1 MTRLAVVQQ
10 KLKNLK
16 NGENYKMKKLF
27 NFIFTKPKK
36 EEPKPKRTIETH
48 GWEVGAKA
56 YDDFHN
62 YMKGLKHG

>member
-27 NFIFTKPKK
+27 NFIFAKQKRRKTKM
-36 EEPKPKRTIETH
+36 
-48 GWEVGAKA
+48 
-56 YDDFHN
+56 DN
-62 YMKGLKHG
+62 

>member
-1 MTRLAVVQQ
+1 MID
-10 KLKNLK
+10 K
-16 NGENYKMKKLF
+16 
-27 NFIFTKPKK
+27 IFVNKTNKPL
-36 EEPKPKRTIETH
+36 ERTIETH

>member
-1 MTRLAVVQQ
+1 
-10 KLKNLK
+10 
-16 NGENYKMKKLF
+16 MKKLF
-27 NFIFTKPKK
+27 KK
-36 EEPKPKRTIETH
+36 LFVKKNQVIETRQKWTIETH

>member
-1 MTRLAVVQQ
+1 
-10 KLKNLK
+10 
-16 NGENYKMKKLF
+16 MKKLF

-36 EEPKPKRTIETH
+36 EEPKRTIETH

>member
-1 MTRLAVVQQ
+1 M
-10 KLKNLK
+10 KLLD
-16 NGENYKMKKLF
+16 
-27 NFIFTKPKK
+27 FIFAKPKK
-36 EEPKPKRTIETH
+36 QEEKQKWAIETH

>member
-1 MTRLAVVQQ
+1 
-10 KLKNLK
+10 
-16 NGENYKMKKLF
+16 MKKLF

-48 GWEVGAKA
+48 GWEVGAKG

>member
-1 MTRLAVVQQ
+1 M
-10 KLKNLK
+10 KN
-16 NGENYKMKKLF
+16 LF
-27 NFIFTKPKK
+27 NFIFAKPKK
-36 EEPKPKRTIETH
+36 QEKSKWTIETH

>member
-1 MTRLAVVQQ
+1 
-10 KLKNLK
+10 
-16 NGENYKMKKLF
+16 MKKLF
-27 NFIFTKPKK
+27 KK
-36 EEPKPKRTIETH
+36 LFVKKNQVIETRQKRTIETH